1 MDGSL
6 FAKAICKYIE
16 DNQMSDGEWGYSER
30 DLEAEESREILGL
43 SVPVR
48 ATSIAIKVL
57 AVLAVLYTLYYSR
70 SLVLPIVVAAFIAMF
85 CSRLVCFL
93 KRLGLPK
100 FLGAA
105 LVILALI
112 AGLGYG
118 GGFLAEPAVRWLGV
132 MPSLGEEIIARINGL
147 SEPFMAVKEAVV
159 PSGEAGG
166 GEDSIVAAVD
176 SALSSML
183 AILAQSTLYFV
194 VQLGAVIVITYFF
207 LVFGHD
213 LMLGLVRAQKTF
225 SDKRRSVF
233 IFDAIRE
240 DITRYV
246 STIAIINMGLGLVVG
261 LVMHLIGVEDAF
273 LWGAL
278 AGVLNFAP
286 YLGPMIMAS
295 ILTVV
300 GFVEF
305 STPLT
310 IAMVPGLFLLI
321 NFIECQFVTPTAL
334 GRRFNMNPLVVVLW
348 LFAWGWLWGP
358 VGMLIAIPL
367 LVCFKIVATNLD
379 LVGDW
384 VRLLDGPV
392 LTKQAPR
399 IEESEESPPA

>member
-1 MDGSL
+1 MSEL
-6 FAKAICKYIE
+6 KAGYAAADQE
-16 DNQMSDGEWGYSER
+16 LDN
-30 DLEAEESREILGL
+30 SRQILGL
-43 SVPVR
+43 SVPVK

-70 SLVLPIVVAAFIAMF
+70 SLVLPIAVAAFIAMF
-85 CSRLVCFL
+85 CSRLVCFF
-93 KRLGLPK
+93 KRFGVPK

-105 LVILALI
+105 LVIVALI
-112 AGLGYG
+112 AALGYG
-118 GGFLAEPAVRWLGV
+118 AGLLAEPAVRWLSV
-132 MPSLGEEIIARINGL
+132 MPSLSEEVIARINGL
-147 SEPFMAVKEAVV
+147 SEPFVAIKEAVV
-159 PSGEAGG
+159 PAGESGG
-166 GEDSIVAAVD
+166 GDGSLEGAVD

-183 AILAQSTLYFV
+183 AILAQSTLVFA

-233 IFDAIRE
+233 IFDSIRE

-246 STIAIINMGLGLVVG
+246 STIAIINMGLGLTVAG
-261 LVMHLIGVEDAF
+261 AMHLIGVEDAF
-273 LWGAL
+273 LWGAM

-286 YLGPMIMAS
+286 YLGPMVMVGL
-295 ILTVV
+295 LTLV
-300 GFVEF
+300 GFIEF

-310 IAMVPGLFLLI
+310 IALVPGTFLLI

-334 GRRFNMNPLVVVLW
+334 GRRFNMNPLIVVLW

-367 LVCFKIVATNLD
+367 LVCFKIIATNLD

-384 VRLLDGPV
+384 VRLLDGPGV
-392 LTKQAPR
+392 TKQTSAGRDADEQPPR
-399 IEESEESPPA
+399 AEQA